1 MILPAALLLAAMAA
15 IPGAARAQTTPAGIF
30 CVNDR
35 IHVERSTVQQI
46 QVRFANRAQI
56 CIIGPSF
63 DFQPDGVTW
72 VRNNLRKNP
81 GDPCSCR

>member
-1 MILPAALLLAAMAA
+1 MTLRAALAALGLATLAAPAMA
-15 IPGAARAQTTPAGIF
+15 QSTPATVF
-30 CVNDR
+30 CANDR
-35 IHVERSTVQQI
+35 ILVERSTMQQVQS
-46 QVRFANRAQI
+46 RFGHARV

-81 GDPCSCR
+81 GDNCSCG